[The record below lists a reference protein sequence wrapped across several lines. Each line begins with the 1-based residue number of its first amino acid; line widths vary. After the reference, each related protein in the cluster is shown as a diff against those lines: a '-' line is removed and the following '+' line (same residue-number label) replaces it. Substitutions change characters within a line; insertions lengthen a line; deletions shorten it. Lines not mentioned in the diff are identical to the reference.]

1 MNETMQTDA
10 GEFLVPGETCW
21 RIAEADRL
29 KVIVDGAD
37 YFRTVKR
44 ALLAARRTIMLIG
57 WDFDTR
63 IELEPDQQT
72 IEGPNTLG
80 DFLAWLPERHSGV
93 DIYMLKWD
101 LGMAQSIGRGMVP
114 VSFRPMTRTS
124 NFHFKLDSEH
134 PAGAAHHSKIV
145 VIDDTLA
152 FCGGIDVTA
161 GRWDTQEHLGHQP
174 HRTMPGKAA
183 PSKPWHDV
191 TTAVSGPIA
200 KVLGDLARERWR
212 RATGEELAPPQ
223 VSEGAAWPELDVTFR
238 AVPAAVARTYPDFED
253 YPEVREIE
261 ALYLKAIAMARQVLY
276 VETQYLASARL
287 ARAIA
292 ERLSEPEGPEFVVVL
307 PEKAEGWLREKAMD
321 GARERL
327 LEYLWANDPHDRFA
341 AYYPVTEE
349 GEAIY
354 VHAKVLTVD
363 DRLIRVGSS
372 NLNNRSMGFDT
383 ECDLAVEAAICPDAA
398 RVGETILSLR
408 RELICEHLAISPDAF
423 DATLS
428 ETGSLIATIERHR
441 GSGRSLRPFTRR
453 ETSEDRSI
461 LSENEF
467 ADPEEVEDGL
477 LERLADGVRDLFSE
491 IRR

>member
-1 MNETMQTDA
+1 MSGQKQSEA

-21 RIAEADRL
+21 RMAVADRL

-37 YFRTVKR
+37 YFRSVKQ
-44 ALLAARRTIMLIG
+44 ALLAARRTVMLIG

-63 IELEPDQQT
+63 IALEPEGKT
-72 IEGPNTLG
+72 VEGPDTLG
-80 DFLAWLPERHSGV
+80 DFLAWLPKQNPAL

-101 LGMAQSIGRGMVP
+101 LGLAQSIGRGMIP
-114 VSFRPMTRTS
+114 VSLRPMTRTPK
-124 NFHFKLDSEH
+124 FHFKLDSEH

-145 VIDDTLA
+145 VIDDSVA

-161 GRWDTQEHLGHQP
+161 GRWDTREHLADQP
-174 HRTMPGKAA
+174 HRSMPGQSE

-200 KVLGDLARERWR
+200 SVLGDLARERWW
-212 RATGEELAPPQ
+212 RATGERLAPPPKA
-223 VSEGAAWPELDVTFR
+223 EEAPWPELDLTFR
-238 AVPAAVARTYPDFED
+238 SVPAGVARTYPDFND

-261 ALYLKAIAMARQVLY
+261 ALYLKAIAQARDVFY
-276 VETQYLASARL
+276 VETQYLASARI

-292 ERLSEPEGPEFVVVL
+292 ERLADPQCPEFVVVL

-327 LEYLWANDPHDRFA
+327 LEYLWANDPHGRFA
-341 AYYPVTEE
+341 AYFPVTGE
-349 GEAIY
+349 GAAIY

-383 ECDLAVEAAICPDAA
+383 ECDLAVEAALCPDPGAA
-398 RVGETILSLR
+398 GETISALR
-408 RELICEHLAISPDAF
+408 RDLVCEHLAIGHEVY

-441 GSGRSLRPFTRR
+441 DSGRSLQPFTRG
-453 ETSEDRSI
+453 EIEEDRSI
-461 LSENEF
+461 LSENEL
-467 ADPEEVEDGL
+467 ADPEEVEGGL
-477 LERLADGVRDLFSE
+477 LERFRDGVRDLVGEFGQ
-491 IRR
+491 